1 MLVEQRWPNGKIT
14 STIVDTSAAP
24 LEGAG
29 ARLAWKRPISRALRL
44 SRMSNSIYKLQPTL
58 NPDYAEV
65 IWRADILGEPRVGAT
80 LNNVTVSDSS
90 RSPSAQETARGNVS
104 DLVPS
109 MASSTMESVTA
120 CSGF

>member
-44 SRMSNSIYKLQPTL
+44 SRMSNSRGNLQLPL
-58 NPDYAEV
+58 QAAADAQPGLCGGHLARRHP
-65 IWRADILGEPRVGAT
+65 WRAPRRHHAEQR
-80 LNNVTVSDSS
+80 DSFGFIEVAKRS
-90 RSPSAQETARGNVS
+90 RNGSRKCV
-104 DLVPS
+104 
-109 MASSTMESVTA
+109 
-120 CSGF
+120 